1 MSCRICK
8 KKLNKIISFGN
19 FPVCH
24 KFKKK
29 NQKEKKFSLEIG
41 ICKKCS
47 LVQLNNPFPL
57 SQLRPK
63 YNWINYNEPE
73 EHLDKLVKTISNL
86 KNINKSSIIAGVSY
100 KEISTL
106 ERFKKIGYNKT
117 WVLDVKKDL
126 NINNKKLNLETIQ
139 DKISK
144 ANTNKIIKRNKKADV
159 LIVRHILEHS
169 YNTINFI
176 QSLKKLV
183 NHDGY
188 LIFEVPDCKE
198 SFSSTDY
205 TTIWEEHIL
214 YFTENSLKKML
225 IGQGLKITYFE
236 IYKYSYENVL
246 IIITKI
252 KKDNSPPK
260 KINLIIPKINFNP
273 NLLSVDKLKIRQKI
287 EYFKKEKY
295 KICLFGTGH
304 AACTFLNILQI
315 HDLVDLVVDDDKN
328 KKSLFLPNSNLEIKN
343 SLKLKK
349 FSKILLILGVNSE
362 SEKKIISKFKNL
374 NSKIKFYSVYNK
386 SKYSFK

>member
-1 MSCRICK
+1 M
-8 KKLNKIISFGN
+8 
-19 FPVCH
+19 
-24 KFKKK
+24 
-29 NQKEKKFSLEIG
+29 
-41 ICKKCS
+41 
-47 LVQLNNPFPL
+47 
-57 SQLRPK
+57 
-63 YNWINYNEPE
+63 
-73 EHLDKLVKTISNL
+73 
-86 KNINKSSIIAGVSY
+86 
-100 KEISTL
+100 
-106 ERFKKIGYNKT
+106 
-117 WVLDVKKDL
+117 
-126 NINNKKLNLETIQ
+126 
-139 DKISK
+139 
-144 ANTNKIIKRNKKADV
+144 
-159 LIVRHILEHS
+159 RHILEHS

-183 NHDGY
+183 NDDGY

-198 SFSSTDY
+198 SFSSSDY

-252 KKDNSPPK
+252 KKDNSPQK

-273 NLLSVDKLKIRQKI
+273 NSLSVDKLKIKQKI
-287 EYFKKEKY
+287 EFFKKEKY

-362 SEKKIISKFKNL
+362 SEKKIVSKFKNI
-374 NSKIKFYSVYNK
+374 NSKIKFYSIYNK

>member
-19 FPVCH
+19 FPFCH

-287 EYFKKEKY
+287 EFFKKEKY

-304 AACTFLNILQI
+304 AACTFLNIMQI

-328 KKSLFLPNSNLEIKN
+328 KMSLFLPNSNLEIKN